1 VVQAVRKT
9 LNISSL
15 KIIVSVSPGLG
26 NHGDSEDQKIIDV
39 GDILGVADIENNLD
53 VIGRNISDSSVSEDE
68 WVVVR
73 FPDLDGT
80 VTVFGSEA
88 GVDVV
93 SVWVDRED
101 VIGLKSCRPDDD
113 QVVSLRPVPVGRL
126 EVGKSSSLNST
137 KDLGHFEVV
146 EIRLEGVMEWIVDEA
161 VSSELKLTGVRLE
174 HADWASCISNAHLL
188 FSECSEEVIG
198 FPVAV
203 GFAIANAVDSS
214 VSGRSVGGWNG
225 VWISTAD
232 LVGFDLLRL
241 AGEWTK
247 GSKVGE
253 ESVSVEA
260 NVEVNAFGL
269 GGDTWVDVLD
279 TNDWLLVDLTGV
291 GFAGGSAVNRSPE
304 SISIDDLAFETSG
317 VDWMSWSP
325 SLVVDVGGL
334 GEVVSQAEVIEPLH
348 VVSVGDF
355 DDSTGKGQ
363 AVSFSVGPGVWS
375 EHLDASLLVVLA

>member
-1 VVQAVRKT
+1 MDG
-9 LNISSL
+9 
-15 KIIVSVSPGLG
+15 SVS
-26 NHGDSEDQKIIDV
+26 
-39 GDILGVADIENNLD
+39 
-53 VIGRNISDSSVSEDE
+53 
-68 WVVVR
+68 
-73 FPDLDGT
+73 
-80 VTVFGSEA
+80 
-88 GVDVV
+88 
-93 SVWVDRED
+93 
-101 VIGLKSCRPDDD
+101 C
-113 QVVSLRPVPVGRL
+113 
-126 EVGKSSSLNST
+126 
-137 KDLGHFEVV
+137 
-146 EIRLEGVMEWIVDEA
+146 
-161 VSSELKLTGVRLE
+161 
-174 HADWASCISNAHLL
+174 
-188 FSECSEEVIG
+188 
-198 FPVAV
+198 
-203 GFAIANAVDSS
+203 
-214 VSGRSVGGWNG
+214 RSVGGWNG

-291 GFAGGSAVNRSPE
+291 GFAGDSAVNRSPE

-355 DDSTGKGQ
+355 HDSTGKGQ

-375 EHLDASLLVVLA
+375 KHLDASLLVVLA